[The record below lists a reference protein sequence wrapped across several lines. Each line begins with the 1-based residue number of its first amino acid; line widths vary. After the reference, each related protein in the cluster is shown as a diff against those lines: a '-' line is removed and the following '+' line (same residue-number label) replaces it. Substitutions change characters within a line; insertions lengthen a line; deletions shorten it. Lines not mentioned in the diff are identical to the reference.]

1 MNSVISSGKH
11 AEELK
16 TFIKT
21 GEKVMKNL
29 KRCLL
34 VILLLVGG
42 ILTTNFL
49 AETSL
54 ANEPITA
61 TVAYKGVHKN
71 LLSW

>member
-1 MNSVISSGKH
+1 
-11 AEELK
+11 
-16 TFIKT
+16 
-21 GEKVMKNL
+21 MKNL